1 MTEQQAFREARHRME
16 AAITSLD
23 EDLSGF
29 RTGRASTH
37 LVDRVQVEYY
47 GTLTPLNQLATI
59 TTPEAR
65 MILIRPWDPKA
76 IPAIERAIIASDLGL
91 MPNNDGQVVRL
102 TVPQLTEERREELV
116 KLVHKRV
123 EEAKV
128 AVRNIRRDLLHQLDT
143 LELPEDA
150 LHRDKDK
157 AQDLTDEFVKLAD
170 DHGEA
175 KSAEIREV

>member
-1 MTEQQAFREARHRME
+1 MTEQQSFREARHRME
-16 AAITSLD
+16 GAIASLD

-29 RTGRASTH
+29 RTGRASSH
-37 LVDRVQVEYY
+37 LVDKVQVDYY
-47 GTLTPLNQLATI
+47 GTATPLIQLATI

-65 MILIRPWDPKA
+65 LILIRPWDAKV
-76 IPAIERAIIASDLGL
+76 IPAVERAILASDLGL
-91 MPNNDGQVVRL
+91 TPSSDGQVVRL

-128 AVRNIRRDLLHQLDT
+128 AVRNVRRDLLHQLDS
-143 LELPEDA
+143 LELPEDV

-157 AQDLTDEFVKLAD
+157 AQELTDEFVHLAD
-170 DHGEA
+170 QHGEA